1 MDEKKAMTARELAES
16 IVRVLDSKRARD
28 IRLLHMTRE
37 NAIVDYCVLATGSSA
52 TQIRALSGEVE
63 EKMAERGAVLD
74 HIEGHGGGTWVL
86 MDYSS
91 VAVHIFSREAR
102 EFYNLDRLWS
112 DAEQIDISSLLV
124 DNTAVGGNE

>member
-52 TQIRALSGEVE
+52 TQIRALSG
-63 EKMAERGAVLD
+63 
-74 HIEGHGGGTWVL
+74 
-86 MDYSS
+86 
-91 VAVHIFSREAR
+91 
-102 EFYNLDRLWS
+102 
-112 DAEQIDISSLLV
+112 
-124 DNTAVGGNE
+124 

>member
-1 MDEKKAMTARELAES
+1 MEEKTNLPARELAES

-28 IRLLHMTRE
+28 IHLLHMTRE
-37 NAIVDYCVLATGSSA
+37 NAIVDYCVLATGTSS

-63 EKMAERGAVLD
+63 EKMKERGTVLD
-74 HIEGHGGGTWVL
+74 HVEGHGDGSWVL
-86 MDYSS
+86 MDYSH

-112 DAEQIDISSLLV
+112 DAEQIDLSAILV
-124 DNTAVGGNE
+124 DDTAEGGKE